1 MALADKNRI
10 WNRRLSVTELR
21 REDTQQIAAWQALN
35 VLRLYTA
42 QYPRQLPGG
51 IEPAELD
58 KRAGIGS
65 LFACSAAKA
74 PKSPANTSGKEP
86 KVSMEK
92 KIRTKTRTAAA
103 EPAAEAVKGTNLIQ
117 RIKMKSITKNDKIRI
132 ILLAV
137 CIIVFLASGI
147 YIINNKLQSIKNKN
161 LSDEL
166 AGLYD
171 PDGTTDISVDG
182 YPKDYIRGFEAL
194 YQRNP
199 DIAGWVKIP
208 DTKQDYA
215 VVQAEDNDKYH
226 RADIDGK
233 YNDWGIPYVDFR
245 VDQKK
250 PSYNTV
256 IYGHNLGRAEN
267 ALLTDYQNHANGPK
281 FAQLLKYQNEEFA
294 KTHPYIY
301 YSTIEEDMVW
311 QVFAVF
317 YTDIKFDYINPNP
330 ADATFNSLIKKAQD
344 LSFYD
349 YDVEVTSN
357 DKILTLSTCTYRL
370 ADDTKLHY
378 PNDYRY
384 VVMAK
389 LLPADAVL
397 EDTVSLTVTKNAPV
411 KPAGE

>member
-1 MALADKNRI
+1 MKNMKKCLALLLALCMVFAVAARGKDPANPDPVDPSNPVGPVDPANPDDPTQPTKEEQLKELQKTMLENTLAMQQKNKDTI
-10 WNRRLSVTELR
+10 GWIYIDDTTVNDVVVKVNYNDDNKYYLR
-21 REDTQQIAAWQALN
+21 RN
-35 VLRLYTA
+35 
-42 QYPRQLPGG
+42 
-51 IEPAELD
+51 
-58 KRAGIGS
+58 
-65 LFACSAAKA
+65 
-74 PKSPANTSGKEP
+74 ANGENDNDGCYYADFRCTSGNR
-86 KVSMEK
+86 S
-92 KIRTKTRTAAA
+92 T
-103 EPAAEAVKGTNLIQ
+103 
-117 RIKMKSITKNDKIRI
+117 
-132 ILLAV
+132 
-137 CIIVFLASGI
+137 
-147 YIINNKLQSIKNKN
+147 
-161 LSDEL
+161 
-166 AGLYD
+166 
-171 PDGTTDISVDG
+171 IS
-182 YPKDYIRGFEAL
+182 K
-194 YQRNP
+194 
-199 DIAGWVKIP
+199 
-208 DTKQDYA
+208 
-215 VVQAEDNDKYH
+215 
-226 RADIDGK
+226 
-233 YNDWGIPYVDFR
+233 
-245 VDQKK
+245 
-250 PSYNTV
+250 NTV

-370 ADDTKLHY
+370 ADDTQLHY

>member
-1 MALADKNRI
+1 MKLTTRLLALLLALCMVFAFAACGKDPANPDPVDPSNPTGPVDPANPDDPTQPTKEEQLKELQKTINDYRRTKPAVENTLAMQQKNKDTI
-10 WNRRLSVTELR
+10 GWIYIDDTTVNDVVVKVNYNDDNKYYLR
-21 REDTQQIAAWQALN
+21 RN
-35 VLRLYTA
+35 
-42 QYPRQLPGG
+42 
-51 IEPAELD
+51 
-58 KRAGIGS
+58 
-65 LFACSAAKA
+65 
-74 PKSPANTSGKEP
+74 ANGENDNDGCYYADFRCTSGNR
-86 KVSMEK
+86 S
-92 KIRTKTRTAAA
+92 T
-103 EPAAEAVKGTNLIQ
+103 
-117 RIKMKSITKNDKIRI
+117 
-132 ILLAV
+132 
-137 CIIVFLASGI
+137 
-147 YIINNKLQSIKNKN
+147 
-161 LSDEL
+161 
-166 AGLYD
+166 
-171 PDGTTDISVDG
+171 IS
-182 YPKDYIRGFEAL
+182 K
-194 YQRNP
+194 
-199 DIAGWVKIP
+199 
-208 DTKQDYA
+208 
-215 VVQAEDNDKYH
+215 
-226 RADIDGK
+226 
-233 YNDWGIPYVDFR
+233 
-245 VDQKK
+245 
-250 PSYNTV
+250 NTV

-281 FAQLLKYQNEEFA
+281 FAQLLKYQDEDFA